1 MATPFDFAN
10 FGSMFGGGMGGT
22 PSGLDAL
29 LTEDQRKLM
38 NRNAA
43 LSAAAALLQASG
55 RSATPIGLG
64 QALGSALQ
72 AGQQGY
78 QQARAGSVQDLLM
91 NQKLEE
97 AKRAEQLRKQIADV
111 LTTAPQPLNTAQ
123 AALAVP
129 GMPLG
134 PTIQRA
140 ELMDSMPQPTANEL
154 KATQYLTIADIYA
167 AQGKSEEAKR
177 YQEMAERFNPRPETV
192 GQPFQGRDGKF
203 YLMTKAGGVIDA
215 PVAPAAKPSG
225 APQQV
230 MGPAGQPVM
239 VQNYDDGTY
248 KIVTGVSPLIPRVS
262 IERGGSTQF
271 MDPYSIPSGTVFPK
285 TLAPQVVGNAEDGY
299 FVVGG
304 GGAGGMP
311 RLPAAAPTL
320 AGATRPAAVPAA
332 GAAAPAAAAPATAG
346 PVPLIPG
353 TGKAFAREKD
363 LRADYTTQMKPFTDL
378 GQAFKKVEAAALNPS
393 AAGDIS
399 MVYGYMK
406 ILDPNSTVMQGE
418 QATASNAGGVPD
430 RVKALYNQ
438 ALDGT
443 RLAEP
448 VRQDFYAQARNLIES
463 QRELQQDIA
472 ERYRGI
478 ALQNKLDPNQIVFD
492 PFQRIKTPAQIAADA
507 ARAATPTEEDKKK
520 KPKSFFDTYNL
531 LKRN

>member
-1 MATPFDFAN
+1 MATDFDFSN
-10 FGSMFGGGMGGT
+10 IGSMFGGGMGGT
-22 PSGLDAL
+22 PTGLDAL
-29 LTEDQRKLM
+29 LSEEQRKLM
-38 NRNAA
+38 GRNAA
-43 LSAAAALLQASG
+43 LAAAAALLQAGG
-55 RSATPIGLG
+55 RSTTPIGLG

-78 QQARAGSVQDLLM
+78 QQARAGSVQDLMM
-91 NQKLEE
+91 NQKLQE
-97 AKRAEQLRKQIADV
+97 AKTAQDLQKQIAGV
-111 LTTAPQPLNTAQ
+111 LTTAPQPMNMAQ

-134 PTIQRA
+134 PTKQRA
-140 ELMDSMPQPTANEL
+140 ELMDSMPQPTAAEA
-154 KATQYLTIADIYA
+154 KANQYLAIADIYA

-177 YQEMAERFNPRPETV
+177 FQEMAERFNPRPEAV

-203 YLMTKAGGVIDA
+203 YLMTKTGGVIDA

-230 MGPAGQPVM
+230 MGPSGQPVM

-248 KIVTGVSPLIPRVS
+248 KIVSGVSPLIPRIS
-262 IERGGSTQF
+262 IDRGGSTQF
-271 MDPYSIPSGTVFPK
+271 MDPYSIPSGTSFAK

-304 GGAGGMP
+304 GGGGMP
-311 RLPAAAPTL
+311 RLPVAAPTV
-320 AGATRPAAVPAA
+320 AGAGAARP
-332 GAAAPAAAAPATAG
+332 AAPAAGTAPAATAPAPSAAPATAG
-346 PVPLIPG
+346 PVPLIAG
-353 TGKAFAREKD
+353 TGKAYTREKE

-378 GQAFKKVEAAALNPS
+378 GQAFRKVEAAALNPS

-399 MVYGYMK
+399 LVYGYMK

-418 QATASNAGGVPD
+418 QATATNAGSVPD
-430 RVKALYNQ
+430 RVRAQYNKALTGQ
-438 ALDGT
+438 GLID
-443 RLAEP
+443 EI
-448 VRQDFYAQARNLIES
+448 RQDFYAQSRNLIES
-463 QRELQQDIA
+463 QRQLQQDIA

-478 ALQNKLDPNQIVFD
+478 AIQNRLDPNQVVFD
-492 PFQRIKTPAQIAADA
+492 PFQRIQTPAQIAAA
-507 ARAATPTEEDKKK
+507 AAEDKKK